1 MKYNQ
6 TNTPIVCFQSQSTC
20 YRGTKPM
27 TVKGILWHSTGAN
40 NPNLSRYIQPSD
52 TLALRANDTYKDR
65 DEALRII
72 GVNKYSNDLN
82 HKDRSMGMNAWIG
95 KLADGTVATV
105 QTMPWNWAP
114 WGCGAGSRGSC
125 NDGWIQFE
133 TAEDSL
139 ADPVYAMQAY
149 WESVELT
156 AYLCK
161 MFNIDPHG
169 YVDFKGIKVPTI
181 IDHKTSHALGL
192 GNNHGDI
199 AHWYPKFEKSME
211 TARNDVAAVLAGAS
225 NVIISAPVTVTNTYP
240 TLRRGSTS
248 EDVKKM
254 QNMLLQLGYSLGSSG
269 ADGQFG
275 PTTESVVKLFQSA
288 QNLTADGIVGKNTW
302 LALETALKVK
312 ESSITV
318 EKIYTATISGLI
330 EKEAQELKEKYTNC
344 IIKEE

>member
-6 TNTPIVCFQSQSTC
+6 SNTPIVCFQSQSTC

-27 TVKGILWHSTGAN
+27 TVKGVLWHSTGAN

-52 TLALRANDTYKDR
+52 TLALRAHDTYKDR

-72 GVNKYSNDLN
+72 GTNKYNNDLN
-82 HKDRSMGMNAWIG
+82 HKERSMGMNAWIG

-114 WGCGAGSRGSC
+114 WGCGGGSRGSC

-139 ADPVYAMQAY
+139 SDPAYAMLVYQ
-149 WESVELT
+149 ESVELT

-169 YVDFKGIKVPTI
+169 YVNFKGVKVPTI
-181 IDHKTSHALGL
+181 IDHKISHSLGL

-199 AHWYPKFEKSME
+199 AHWYPKFGKSME
-211 TARNDVAAVLAGAS
+211 TARNDVAAVLRGAS
-225 NVIISAPVTVTNTYP
+225 NITIDAPTPIVTNYP
-240 TLRRGSTS
+240 TLRRGSIG
-248 EDVKKM
+248 EEVKQL
-254 QNMLLQLGYSLGSSG
+254 QNMLLQLGYAVGQI
-269 ADGQFG
+269 DGQFG
-275 PTTESVVKLFQSA
+275 PTTESVVKQFQDS
-288 QNLTADGIVGKNTW
+288 QKLTVDGIVGKNTW
-302 LALETALKVK
+302 TVLENAIK
-312 ESSITV
+312 
-318 EKIYTATISGLI
+318 
-330 EKEAQELKEKYTNC
+330 EKETPIVIAKSYIAIIRDLSEQQAQDLKNKYINC
-344 IIKEE
+344 EIKEQ